1 MPEGYSYPMR
11 EIAQKSISYAVE
23 QINSIDS
30 AEPRYVAEP
39 NNQIFGG
46 ATGMDSLNF
55 AFFVISIEQYIK
67 DTEKKEITLFDDYV
81 FSLDPNDPNHP
92 FATISS
98 LTDYIIQKLS

>member
-1 MPEGYSYPMR
+1 MQEV
-11 EIAQKSISYAVE
+11 AQKSISYAVE
-23 QINSIDS
+23 QINSVDS

-46 ATGMDSLNF
+46 ETGMDSLNF

-98 LTDYIIQKLS
+98 LTNYIIQKLS

>member
-1 MPEGYSYPMR
+1 MLEV
-11 EIAQKSISYAVE
+11 AQKSISYAVE

-30 AEPRYVAEP
+30 VEPRYVAEP

>member
-1 MPEGYSYPMR
+1 MR
-11 EIAQKSISYAVE
+11 KVAQKSISYAVE

-30 AEPRYVAEP
+30 VEPRYVAEP

-67 DTEKKEITLFDDYV
+67 DTEKKEIILFDDYV

>member
-1 MPEGYSYPMR
+1 MR
-11 EIAQKSISYAVE
+11 ELAQKSISYAVE
-23 QINSIDS
+23 QINSVDS

-55 AFFVISIEQYIK
+55 AFFVISIEQFIK
-67 DTEKKEITLFDDYV
+67 DTAKKEITLFDDYV

-98 LTDYIIQKLS
+98 LTDYIITKLS

>member
-1 MPEGYSYPMR
+1 
-11 EIAQKSISYAVE
+11 
-23 QINSIDS
+23 
-30 AEPRYVAEP
+30 
-39 NNQIFGG
+39 
-46 ATGMDSLNF
+46 MDSLNF

>member
-1 MPEGYSYPMR
+1 MR
-11 EIAQKSISYAVE
+11 EVAQKSISYAVE
-23 QINSIDS
+23 QINSVDS
-30 AEPRYVAEP
+30 AESQYVAEP

-46 ATGMDSLNF
+46 AKGMDSLNF

-81 FSLDPNDPNHP
+81 FSLDPNDPSHP

>member
-1 MPEGYSYPMR
+1 ML

-30 AEPRYVAEP
+30 AEPSYVAEP

-55 AFFVISIEQYIK
+55 AFFVISIEQFIK
-67 DTEKKEITLFDDYV
+67 DTTKREITLFDDYV
-81 FSLDPNDPNHP
+81 FSLDPNDPIHP

-98 LTDYIIQKLS
+98 LTNYIIEKLS

>member
-1 MPEGYSYPMR
+1 MR

-30 AEPRYVAEP
+30 VEPRYVAEP

>member
-1 MPEGYSYPMR
+1 MR
-11 EIAQKSISYAVE
+11 EVAQKSISYAVE
-23 QINSIDS
+23 QINSVDS
-30 AEPRYVAEP
+30 AESKYVAEP

-67 DTEKKEITLFDDYV
+67 DTEKKEVTLFDDYV
-81 FSLDPNDPNHP
+81 FSLDPNDPSHP

-98 LTDYIIQKLS
+98 LTDYIIQKLT

>member
-1 MPEGYSYPMR
+1 MR
-11 EIAQKSISYAVE
+11 EVAQKSISYAVE
-23 QINSIDS
+23 QINSVDS
-30 AEPRYVAEP
+30 SEFRYVAEP

-46 ATGMDSLNF
+46 TTGMDSLNF

>member
-1 MPEGYSYPMR
+1 MR
-11 EIAQKSISYAVE
+11 EVAQKSISYAVE

-30 AEPRYVAEP
+30 VEPRYVAEP